1 VGIDNMKIILCS
13 MVTHYSHTAV
23 ALQNARYLKK
33 YITGFILTNH
43 KWENIINNLPMSFM
57 MKLIGSG
64 RYNNHLNTNSVI
76 SLWYIEIIRKVLKL
90 LPFIGNYNV
99 TLITNAIFSSLC
111 TLYLNDFDIL
121 HVVSS
126 QGPSLLQKA
135 KRKGKF
141 IVLDERGAHP
151 TYVRRILSNEYAKF
165 NCLLDKRIFFE
176 DVRKKEYELADYIFV
191 PSQFVFNTFVE
202 MGIKKD
208 KLFIVPYGVNIETF
222 RQIPKM
228 DKTFRVLYVGRISL
242 AKGVHYLLEAWRQL
256 RLKNAELLLIG
267 RVEKSFK
274 PILEKYKDI
283 FKHISNVP
291 NNELYKFYSN
301 SSVFVLPSLTE
312 GSALVAYEAMAC
324 GLPVIITENCGTVVR
339 DEKDGFIIPI
349 KDIEALKEKI
359 FTLYKN
365 EDLRRQMGNSSKEY
379 VKNFTWKK
387 YEKGIVET
395 YNKIATL
402 CNL

>member
-1 VGIDNMKIILCS
+1 MKIILCS
-13 MVTHYSHTAV
+13 IVTHYSHTAV

-57 MKLIGSG
+57 MKLIESG

-99 TLITNAIFSSLC
+99 TLITNAIFSLLC

-151 TYVRRILSNEYAKF
+151 TYVRRMLSDEYEKF
-165 NCLLDKRIFFE
+165 NCLLDERVIFE
-176 DVRKKEYELADYIFV
+176 DRRKKEYELADYIFV
-191 PSQFVFNTFVE
+191 PSQYVFNSFVKE
-202 MGIKKD
+202 GINKD
-208 KLFIVPYGVNIETF
+208 KLFIIPYGVNLNDFWQVSKNDEVF
-222 RQIPKM
+222 RA
-228 DKTFRVLYVGRISL
+228 LYVGRISI
-242 AKGVHYLLEAWRQL
+242 AKGVYYLLEAWKQL
-256 RLKNAELLLIG
+256 KLKNAELLLIG

-274 PILEKYKDI
+274 PILEKYIGI

-291 NNELYKFYSN
+291 NKELYKFYSN
-301 SSVFVLPSLTE
+301 SSVFVLPSLTDSF
-312 GSALVAYEAMAC
+312 GLVSYEAMAC
-324 GLPVIITENCGTVVR
+324 GLPVIITENCGAVVR
-339 DEKDGFIIPI
+339 DGKDGFIIPI
-349 KDIEALKEKI
+349 KDVESLKEKI
-359 FTLYKN
+359 SVLYEN
-365 EDLRRQMGNSSKEY
+365 EELRKQMGNSAKEY
-379 VKNFTWKK
+379 IKKFTWKR
-387 YEKGIVET
+387 YEERVV
-395 YNKIATL
+395 KIYKSIPNFYDL
-402 CNL
+402 